1 MKTYEDL
8 EGDGGSNIIGQVVEL
23 GEKLRSRL
31 DKIKHKVALMSGKGG
46 VGKSS
51 ITANI
56 ASCLADRGNKVGI
69 LDADLNGPSIG
80 HLLGVGNDQKLE
92 MKDDGLDPGIGHQEI
107 RIMSMDMLVKTA
119 DTPVMWTEEAD
130 ATAVWVS
137 TMESTAIRELLADT
151 NWGELDY
158 LLIDMPPGSDRIDN
172 IRSLI
177 PELAGVVEITIP
189 SPLSQHIV
197 TKSITKNNKMG
208 VPINDWT
215 GKIIGSTFEN
225 ANTAITPKHGGNV
238 FCAIEVIT
246 AATFA
251 SSEGLIAEQYDHDSR
266 GYSDANPDGIASDT
280 KSGWI
285 NTEDTDAKIGAGKGT
300 SGAFDY
306 RDLIGHSSYQYS
318 EFAYFDLS
326 EPWGVTRR
334 FYFYNSL
341 NYYS

>member
-8 EGDGGSNIIGQVVEL
+8 EGDGGSDIIGQVTEL
-23 GEKLRSRL
+23 GKTLRSRL

-56 ASCLADRGNKVGI
+56 ASCLADRGLKVGI

-80 HLLGVGNDQKLE
+80 HLLGVGNDIKLE
-92 MKDDGLDPGIGHQEI
+92 MKDNGMEPGVGYQGI
-107 RIMSMDMLVKTA
+107 RIMTMDMLVKTA

-197 TKSITKNNKMG
+197 TKSITKNNKMR
-208 VPINDWT
+208 VPIIGLIENMATYICPHCDKEGKLFDGEDVHKLSERRDIPYI
-215 GKIIGSTFEN
+215 GKIPFDTRVSRSLS
-225 ANTAITPKHGGNV
+225 GNLFYKEFKDSV
-238 FCAIEVIT
+238 TGQA
-246 AATFA
+246 
-251 SSEGLIAEQYDHDSR
+251 IAEAVDNIQKFT
-266 GYSDANPDGIASDT
+266 T
-280 KSGWI
+280 K
-285 NTEDTDAKIGAGKGT
+285 
-300 SGAFDY
+300 
-306 RDLIGHSSYQYS
+306 
-318 EFAYFDLS
+318 
-326 EPWGVTRR
+326 
-334 FYFYNSL
+334 
-341 NYYS
+341 

>member
-8 EGDGGSNIIGQVVEL
+8 EGDGGSDIIGQVTQL
-23 GEKLRSRL
+23 GKTLRSRL

-56 ASCLADRGNKVGI
+56 ASCLADRGLKVGI

-80 HLLGVGNDQKLE
+80 HLLGVGNDIKLE
-92 MKDDGLDPGIGHQEI
+92 MKDDGMEPGIGHQGI
-107 RIMSMDMLVKTA
+107 RIMTMDMLVKTP

-177 PELAGVVEITIP
+177 PELAGAVEITIP
-189 SPLSQHIV
+189 SLLSQHIV
-197 TKSITKNNKMG
+197 TKSITKNNKMK
-208 VPINDWT
+208 VPIIGLIENMATYICPHCDKEGKLFDGEDVHKLSERRDIPYI
-215 GKIIGSTFEN
+215 GKIPFDTRVSRSQS
-225 ANTAITPKHGGNV
+225 GNLFYKEFKDSV
-238 FCAIEVIT
+238 TGQA
-246 AATFA
+246 
-251 SSEGLIAEQYDHDSR
+251 IAETVDNIQKFT
-266 GYSDANPDGIASDT
+266 T
-280 KSGWI
+280 K
-285 NTEDTDAKIGAGKGT
+285 
-300 SGAFDY
+300 
-306 RDLIGHSSYQYS
+306 
-318 EFAYFDLS
+318 
-326 EPWGVTRR
+326 
-334 FYFYNSL
+334 
-341 NYYS
+341 

>member
-8 EGDGGSNIIGQVVEL
+8 EGDGGSDIIGQVTEL
-23 GEKLRSRL
+23 GKTLRSRL

-56 ASCLADRGNKVGI
+56 ASCLADQGLKVGI

-80 HLLGVGNDQKLE
+80 HLLGVGNDIKLE
-92 MKDDGLDPGIGHQEI
+92 MKDDGMEPGVGHQGI
-107 RIMSMDMLVKTA
+107 RIMTMDMLVKTA

-177 PELAGVVEITIP
+177 PELAGAVEITIP

-197 TKSITKNNKMG
+197 TKSITKNNKMK
-208 VPINDWT
+208 VPIIGLIENMATYVCPHCDKEGKLFDGEDVHKLSERRDIPYI
-215 GKIIGSTFEN
+215 GKIPFDTRVSRSQS
-225 ANTAITPKHGGNV
+225 GNLFYKEFKDSV
-238 FCAIEVIT
+238 TGQA
-246 AATFA
+246 
-251 SSEGLIAEQYDHDSR
+251 IAEAVDNIQKFT
-266 GYSDANPDGIASDT
+266 T
-280 KSGWI
+280 K
-285 NTEDTDAKIGAGKGT
+285 
-300 SGAFDY
+300 
-306 RDLIGHSSYQYS
+306 
-318 EFAYFDLS
+318 
-326 EPWGVTRR
+326 
-334 FYFYNSL
+334 
-341 NYYS
+341 

>member
-8 EGDGGSNIIGQVVEL
+8 EGDGGSDIIGQVTEL
-23 GEKLRSRL
+23 GKTLRSRL

-56 ASCLADRGNKVGI
+56 ASCLADRGLKIGI

-80 HLLGVGNDQKLE
+80 HLLGVGNDIKLE
-92 MKDDGLDPGIGHQEI
+92 MKDDGMEPGVGYQGI
-107 RIMSMDMLVKTA
+107 RIMTMDMLVKTA

-197 TKSITKNNKMG
+197 TKSITKNNKMK
-208 VPINDWT
+208 VPIIGLIENMATYVCPHCDKEGKLFDGEDVHKLSERRDIPYI
-215 GKIIGSTFEN
+215 GKIPFDTRVSRSLS
-225 ANTAITPKHGGNV
+225 GNLFYKEFKDSV
-238 FCAIEVIT
+238 TGQA
-246 AATFA
+246 
-251 SSEGLIAEQYDHDSR
+251 IAEAVYNIQKFT
-266 GYSDANPDGIASDT
+266 T
-280 KSGWI
+280 K
-285 NTEDTDAKIGAGKGT
+285 
-300 SGAFDY
+300 
-306 RDLIGHSSYQYS
+306 
-318 EFAYFDLS
+318 
-326 EPWGVTRR
+326 
-334 FYFYNSL
+334 
-341 NYYS
+341 

>member
-8 EGDGGSNIIGQVVEL
+8 EGDGGSNIIGQVVQL
-23 GEKLRSRL
+23 GEKLRARL
-31 DKIKHKVALMSGKGG
+31 DKVKYKVALMSGKGG

-56 ASCLADRGNKVGI
+56 ASCLTDRGNKVGI

-80 HLLGVGNDQKLE
+80 HLLGVGNDIQLKKKGNGLE
-92 MKDDGLDPGIGHQEI
+92 PGIGHQGI

-208 VPINDWT
+208 VPIIGLIENMATYVCPHCNKEGKLFDGEDVHKLSVRKDIPYI
-215 GKIIGSTFEN
+215 GKIPFDTR
-225 ANTAITPKHGGNV
+225 V
-238 FCAIEVIT
+238 
-246 AATFA
+246 
-251 SSEGLIAEQYDHDSR
+251 SR
-266 GYSDANPDGIASDT
+266 SQ
-280 KSGWI
+280 SG
-285 NTEDTDAKIGAGKGT
+285 KL
-300 SGAFDY
+300 F
-306 RDLIGHSSYQYS
+306 YS
-318 EFAYFDLS
+318 EFKDS
-326 EPWGVTRR
+326 VTGKAIAKAVDNIQK
-334 FYFYNSL
+334 FTTK
-341 NYYS
+341 

>member
-8 EGDGGSNIIGQVVEL
+8 EGDGGSDIIGQVTQL
-23 GEKLRSRL
+23 GKKLRSRL

-56 ASCLADRGNKVGI
+56 ASCLADRGLKVGI

-80 HLLGVGNDQKLE
+80 HLLGVGNDIKLE
-92 MKDDGLDPGIGHQEI
+92 MKDDGLEPGIGHQDI

-197 TKSITKNNKMG
+197 TKSITKNNKMK
-208 VPINDWT
+208 VPI
-215 GKIIGSTFEN
+215 I
-225 ANTAITPKHGGNV
+225 
-238 FCAIEVIT
+238 
-246 AATFA
+246 
-251 SSEGLIAEQYDHDSR
+251 GLIENMATYVCPHCDKE
-266 GYSDANPDGIASDT
+266 GKLFDG
-280 KSGWI
+280 
-285 NTEDTDAKIGAGKGT
+285 EDVHK
-300 SGAFDY
+300 
-306 RDLIGHSSYQYS
+306 
-318 EFAYFDLS
+318 LS
-326 EPWGVTRR
+326 ERKDNPYIGKVPFDTRVSRSQSGNLFYKEFKDSVTGQAIAEAVDNIQK
-334 FYFYNSL
+334 FTTK
-341 NYYS
+341 

>member
-8 EGDGGSNIIGQVVEL
+8 EGDGGSDIIGQVTEL
-23 GEKLRSRL
+23 GKTLRSRL

-56 ASCLADRGNKVGI
+56 ASCLADRGLKVGI

-80 HLLGVGNDQKLE
+80 HLLGVGNDIKLE
-92 MKDDGLDPGIGHQEI
+92 MKDDGMEPGVGYQGI
-107 RIMSMDMLVKTA
+107 RIMTMDMLVKTA

-197 TKSITKNNKMG
+197 TKSITKNNKMK
-208 VPINDWT
+208 VPIIGLIENMATYVCPHCDKEGKLFDGEDVHKLSKRRDIPYI
-215 GKIIGSTFEN
+215 GKIPFDTRVSRSQS
-225 ANTAITPKHGGNV
+225 GNLFYKEFKDSV
-238 FCAIEVIT
+238 TGQA
-246 AATFA
+246 
-251 SSEGLIAEQYDHDSR
+251 IAEAVDNIQKFT
-266 GYSDANPDGIASDT
+266 T
-280 KSGWI
+280 K
-285 NTEDTDAKIGAGKGT
+285 
-300 SGAFDY
+300 
-306 RDLIGHSSYQYS
+306 
-318 EFAYFDLS
+318 
-326 EPWGVTRR
+326 
-334 FYFYNSL
+334 
-341 NYYS
+341 

>member
-8 EGDGGSNIIGQVVEL
+8 EGDGGSDIIGQVTQL
-23 GEKLRSRL
+23 GKTLRSRL

-56 ASCLADRGNKVGI
+56 ASCLADRGLKVGI

-80 HLLGVGNDQKLE
+80 HLLGVGNDIKLE
-92 MKDDGLDPGIGHQEI
+92 MRDDGLEPGIGHQGI
-107 RIMSMDMLVKTA
+107 RIITMDMLVKTA

-177 PELAGVVEITIP
+177 PELAGAVEITIP

-197 TKSITKNNKMG
+197 SKSITKNNKMK
-208 VPINDWT
+208 VPIIGLVENMATYVCPHCDKEGKLFDGEDVHKLSKRKDIPYIGRIPFDTRVSQSQSGNLFYKEFKDSVT
-215 GKIIGSTFEN
+215 GQ
-225 ANTAITPKHGGNV
+225 A
-238 FCAIEVIT
+238 
-246 AATFA
+246 
-251 SSEGLIAEQYDHDSR
+251 IAETVDNIQKF
-266 GYSDANPDGIASDT
+266 IT
-280 KSGWI
+280 K
-285 NTEDTDAKIGAGKGT
+285 
-300 SGAFDY
+300 
-306 RDLIGHSSYQYS
+306 
-318 EFAYFDLS
+318 
-326 EPWGVTRR
+326 
-334 FYFYNSL
+334 
-341 NYYS
+341 

>member
-8 EGDGGSNIIGQVVEL
+8 EGDGGSNIVGQVAQL

-31 DKIKHKVALMSGKGG
+31 DKIKYKVALMSGKGG

-80 HLLGVGNDQKLE
+80 HLLGVGNDVQLD
-92 MKDDGLDPGIGHQEI
+92 MKDDGLEPGIGYQGI
-107 RIMSMDMLVKTA
+107 RIMSMDMLLKTA
-119 DTPVMWTEEAD
+119 DTPVMWTDADD
-130 ATAVWVS
+130 ATASWVS
-137 TMESTAIRELLADT
+137 IMESTATRELMADT

-197 TKSITKNNKMG
+197 TKSITKNSKMG
-208 VPINDWT
+208 VPIIGLVENMATYVCPHCDKEGKLFEGEDVHELTERKEIPYIGKIPFDTRVSQTSQSGSLFYSTFKDSIT
-215 GKIIGSTFEN
+215 GK
-225 ANTAITPKHGGNV
+225 A
-238 FCAIEVIT
+238 
-246 AATFA
+246 
-251 SSEGLIAEQYDHDSR
+251 IAEVVDNIQ
-266 GYSDANPDGIASDT
+266 NFIT
-280 KSGWI
+280 K
-285 NTEDTDAKIGAGKGT
+285 
-300 SGAFDY
+300 
-306 RDLIGHSSYQYS
+306 
-318 EFAYFDLS
+318 
-326 EPWGVTRR
+326 
-334 FYFYNSL
+334 
-341 NYYS
+341 

>member
-8 EGDGGSNIIGQVVEL
+8 EGDGGSDIVGQVVQL
-23 GEKLRSRL
+23 GAKLRARL
-31 DKIKHKVALMSGKGG
+31 DKIKYKVALMSGKGG

-80 HLLGVGNDQKLE
+80 HLLGVGNDVQLE
-92 MKDDGLDPGIGHQEI
+92 MRDDGLEPGIGHQGI

-208 VPINDWT
+208 VPI
-215 GKIIGSTFEN
+215 I
-225 ANTAITPKHGGNV
+225 
-238 FCAIEVIT
+238 
-246 AATFA
+246 
-251 SSEGLIAEQYDHDSR
+251 GLIENMATYVCPHCDKE
-266 GYSDANPDGIASDT
+266 GKLFDG
-280 KSGWI
+280 
-285 NTEDTDAKIGAGKGT
+285 EDVHK
-300 SGAFDY
+300 
-306 RDLIGHSSYQYS
+306 
-318 EFAYFDLS
+318 LS
-326 EPWGVTRR
+326 ERKDIPL
-334 FYFYNSL
+334 SL
-341 NYYS
+341 IHI

>member
-8 EGDGGSNIIGQVVEL
+8 EGDGGSDIIGQVTEL
-23 GEKLRSRL
+23 GKTLRSRL

-56 ASCLADRGNKVGI
+56 ASCLADRGLKVGI

-80 HLLGVGNDQKLE
+80 HLLGVGNDIKLE
-92 MKDDGLDPGIGHQEI
+92 MKDDGMEPGVGHQGI
-107 RIMSMDMLVKTA
+107 RIMTMDMLVKTA

-197 TKSITKNNKMG
+197 TKSITKNNKMK
-208 VPINDWT
+208 VPIIGLIENMATYVCPHCDKEGKLFDGEDVHKLSERRDIPYI
-215 GKIIGSTFEN
+215 GKIPFDTRVSRSQS
-225 ANTAITPKHGGNV
+225 GNLFYKEFKDSV
-238 FCAIEVIT
+238 TGQA
-246 AATFA
+246 
-251 SSEGLIAEQYDHDSR
+251 IAEAVYNIQKFT
-266 GYSDANPDGIASDT
+266 T
-280 KSGWI
+280 K
-285 NTEDTDAKIGAGKGT
+285 
-300 SGAFDY
+300 
-306 RDLIGHSSYQYS
+306 
-318 EFAYFDLS
+318 
-326 EPWGVTRR
+326 
-334 FYFYNSL
+334 
-341 NYYS
+341 

>member
-1 MKTYEDL
+1 MKKYEDL
-8 EGDGGSNIIGQVVEL
+8 EGDGGSNIIGQVTVL

-31 DKIKHKVALMSGKGG
+31 DKIKYKVALMSGKGG

-80 HLLGVGNDQKLE
+80 LLLGVGNDIKLE
-92 MKDDGLDPGIGHQEI
+92 MKDDGLEPGIGYQGI
-107 RIMSMDMLVKTA
+107 RIMSMDMLLKTA

-177 PELAGVVEITIP
+177 PELAGAVEITIP

-208 VPINDWT
+208 VPIIGLIENMATYVCPHCDKEGKLFDGEDVHKLT
-215 GKIIGSTFEN
+215 ERKEIPYIGKIPFDTRVSRSNGSLFYTEF
-225 ANTAITPKHGGNV
+225 K
-238 FCAIEVIT
+238 
-246 AATFA
+246 
-251 SSEGLIAEQYDHDSR
+251 DSVT
-266 GYSDANPDGIASDT
+266 GQAIASAVDNIEKFIT
-280 KSGWI
+280 K
-285 NTEDTDAKIGAGKGT
+285 
-300 SGAFDY
+300 
-306 RDLIGHSSYQYS
+306 
-318 EFAYFDLS
+318 
-326 EPWGVTRR
+326 
-334 FYFYNSL
+334 
-341 NYYS
+341 

>member
-8 EGDGGSNIIGQVVEL
+8 EGDGGSDIIGQVTEL
-23 GEKLRSRL
+23 GRTLRSRL

-56 ASCLADRGNKVGI
+56 ASCLADRGIKIGI

-80 HLLGVGNDQKLE
+80 HLLGVGNDIKLE
-92 MKDDGLDPGIGHQEI
+92 MKDNGMEPGVGYQGI
-107 RIMSMDMLVKTA
+107 RIMTMDMLVKTA

-197 TKSITKNNKMG
+197 TKSITKNNKMR
-208 VPINDWT
+208 VPIIGLIENMATYICPHCDKEGKLFDGEDVHKLSERRDIPYI
-215 GKIIGSTFEN
+215 GKIPFDTRVSRSLS
-225 ANTAITPKHGGNV
+225 GNLFYKEFKDSV
-238 FCAIEVIT
+238 TGQA
-246 AATFA
+246 
-251 SSEGLIAEQYDHDSR
+251 IAEAVDNIQKFT
-266 GYSDANPDGIASDT
+266 T
-280 KSGWI
+280 K
-285 NTEDTDAKIGAGKGT
+285 
-300 SGAFDY
+300 
-306 RDLIGHSSYQYS
+306 
-318 EFAYFDLS
+318 
-326 EPWGVTRR
+326 
-334 FYFYNSL
+334 
-341 NYYS
+341 

>member
-8 EGDGGSNIIGQVVEL
+8 EGDGGSDIIGQVTQL

-56 ASCLADRGNKVGI
+56 ASCLADRGLKVGI

-80 HLLGVGNDQKLE
+80 HLLGVGNDIKLE
-92 MKDDGLDPGIGHQEI
+92 MKDDGLEPGIGHQNI

-197 TKSITKNNKMG
+197 TKSITKNNKMK
-208 VPINDWT
+208 VPIIGLIENMATYVCPHCDKEGKLFDGEDVHKLSERKDIPYI
-215 GKIIGSTFEN
+215 GKIPFDTRVSRSQSKNLFYKEFKDSVTGQ
-225 ANTAITPKHGGNV
+225 A
-238 FCAIEVIT
+238 
-246 AATFA
+246 
-251 SSEGLIAEQYDHDSR
+251 IAEAVDNIQKF
-266 GYSDANPDGIASDT
+266 T
-280 KSGWI
+280 K
-285 NTEDTDAKIGAGKGT
+285 K
-300 SGAFDY
+300 
-306 RDLIGHSSYQYS
+306 
-318 EFAYFDLS
+318 
-326 EPWGVTRR
+326 
-334 FYFYNSL
+334 
-341 NYYS
+341 

>member
-8 EGDGGSNIIGQVVEL
+8 EGDGGSDIIGQVTEL
-23 GEKLRSRL
+23 GKTLRSRL

-56 ASCLADRGNKVGI
+56 ASCLADQGLKVGI
-69 LDADLNGPSIG
+69 LDADLNGPSVG
-80 HLLGVGNDQKLE
+80 HLLGVGNDIKLE
-92 MKDDGLDPGIGHQEI
+92 MKDDGMEPGVGHQGI
-107 RIMSMDMLVKTA
+107 RIMTMDMLVKTA

-177 PELAGVVEITIP
+177 PELAGAVEITIP

-197 TKSITKNNKMG
+197 TKSITKNNKMK
-208 VPINDWT
+208 VPIIGLIENMATYVCPHCDKEGKLFDGEDVHKLSERRDIPYI
-215 GKIIGSTFEN
+215 GKIPFDTRVSRSQSGSLFYKEFKDSVTGQ
-225 ANTAITPKHGGNV
+225 A
-238 FCAIEVIT
+238 
-246 AATFA
+246 
-251 SSEGLIAEQYDHDSR
+251 IAEAVDNIQKFT
-266 GYSDANPDGIASDT
+266 T
-280 KSGWI
+280 K
-285 NTEDTDAKIGAGKGT
+285 
-300 SGAFDY
+300 
-306 RDLIGHSSYQYS
+306 
-318 EFAYFDLS
+318 
-326 EPWGVTRR
+326 
-334 FYFYNSL
+334 
-341 NYYS
+341 

>member
-8 EGDGGSNIIGQVVEL
+8 VGDGGSDIIGQVTEL

-31 DKIKHKVALMSGKGG
+31 DKIKYKVALMSGKGG

-80 HLLGVGNDQKLE
+80 HLLGVGNDAKLE
-92 MKDDGLDPGIGHQEI
+92 MKDDGLDPGIGHQGI
-107 RIMSMDMLVKTA
+107 RIMSMEMLLKTA
-119 DTPVMWTEEAD
+119 DTPVMWTDADD
-130 ATAVWVS
+130 ATASWVS
-137 TMESTAIRELLADT
+137 VMESTAIRELLADT

-177 PELAGVVEITIP
+177 PELEGVVEITIP

-208 VPINDWT
+208 VPIIGLIENMATYVCPHCDKEGKLFDGEDVHKLSERQEIPYI
-215 GKIIGSTFEN
+215 GKIPFDTRVSRSQS
-225 ANTAITPKHGGNV
+225 GNLFYKEFKDSV
-238 FCAIEVIT
+238 TGQA
-246 AATFA
+246 
-251 SSEGLIAEQYDHDSR
+251 IAEAVDNIQ
-266 GYSDANPDGIASDT
+266 
-280 KSGWI
+280 KF
-285 NTEDTDAKIGAGKGT
+285 T
-300 SGAFDY
+300 SK
-306 RDLIGHSSYQYS
+306 
-318 EFAYFDLS
+318 
-326 EPWGVTRR
+326 
-334 FYFYNSL
+334 
-341 NYYS
+341 

>member
-8 EGDGGSNIIGQVVEL
+8 EGDGGSDIIGQVTEL
-23 GEKLRSRL
+23 GKTLRSRL

-56 ASCLADRGNKVGI
+56 ASCLADRGLKVGI

-80 HLLGVGNDQKLE
+80 HLLGVGNDMKLE
-92 MKDDGLDPGIGHQEI
+92 MKDDGMEPGVGHQGI
-107 RIMSMDMLVKTA
+107 RIMTMDMLVKTA

-177 PELAGVVEITIP
+177 PELAGAVEITIP

-197 TKSITKNNKMG
+197 TKSITKNNKMK
-208 VPINDWT
+208 VPIIGLIENMATYVCPHCDKEGKLFDGEDVHKLSERRDIPYI
-215 GKIIGSTFEN
+215 GKIPFDTRVSRSQS
-225 ANTAITPKHGGNV
+225 GNLFYKEFKDSV
-238 FCAIEVIT
+238 TGQA
-246 AATFA
+246 
-251 SSEGLIAEQYDHDSR
+251 IAEAVDNIQKFT
-266 GYSDANPDGIASDT
+266 T
-280 KSGWI
+280 K
-285 NTEDTDAKIGAGKGT
+285 
-300 SGAFDY
+300 
-306 RDLIGHSSYQYS
+306 
-318 EFAYFDLS
+318 
-326 EPWGVTRR
+326 
-334 FYFYNSL
+334 
-341 NYYS
+341 